1 MFDNLCHDIYFILL
15 NSRMEKISTQVRET
29 LLTLSIIVLFGQAAF
44 TQHSLNAAGGVV
56 SGSGGSCW
64 FSLGQMVYTTH
75 AASTGSIS
83 PGVQHPY
90 EIFVTDVSELVEDL
104 QCDILPNP
112 ANTDLWISIGESS
125 GQYFHY
131 QIIDA
136 KGTTCNEGM
145 ISHGKTQISLA
156 DLQPAVY
163 FLRLVDPLSN
173 LHKTFKIIKLRVR

>member
-1 MFDNLCHDIYFILL
+1 MKTSNLYLIFILSACL
-15 NSRMEKISTQVRET
+15 FSGT
-29 LLTLSIIVLFGQAAF
+29 VLVA
-44 TQHSLNAAGGVV
+44 QHSLNAAGGDV
-56 SGSGGSCW
+56 SGSGGSCA

-90 EIFVTDVSELVEDL
+90 EIFVTDVSELVMDL

-112 ANTDLWISIGESS
+112 ANTDLWISIGENS

-136 KGTTCNEGM
+136 KGTTCYEGM
-145 ISHGKTQISLA
+145 ITHGKTQISLA